1 MKKIRKVI
9 EIIRYNIW
17 GLVGFE
23 AIFKIISFLIF
34 TPLFLHMFDWI
45 MNVTGYKYLTFENI
59 FSFFLNPFTFLMI
72 LLLLFLMTIYAMFDI
87 ITIIVILD
95 SSYQKKKIKIVDAIR
110 ISLNKCRNLFHIQNF
125 SLSFLVLFMIP
136 FLNLG
141 LASSFIS
148 TIKIPEFINEFILQ
162 NPFLFSLFNILVISL
177 SILLLRW
184 IYSIHYFVLEDVS
197 FNESKKRSISLGK
210 KCHTRDWFSIVFV
223 QLALTIFYLLLL
235 VIGILIIVGLDK
247 IFANVILKSITTTII
262 WLFIAFSFLIVT
274 VLSTPISYATI
285 SVLYYFRKEQKKEKI
300 KNVSFHITNS
310 NKATN
315 LKLRKVAVLFYVL
328 AILFGSIFTYGVYKG
343 SYNLN
348 IEHIRRQEVTAHRGS
363 SIHYPENTMS
373 AFKAAK
379 DEGADW
385 IELDV
390 QQTKDGK
397 IIVIHDTN
405 FKRTAG
411 VNKHTWE
418 LTYEEIKKLDVG
430 SFKNKKFKGEK
441 VPLLEEVIAFAK
453 DNNIKLN
460 IELKPTGHEK
470 DFEKTVIDIINEY
483 SFSENCVVTSQVYE
497 VLKNVKK
504 YDRHI
509 ETVYVMSLAYGDIT
523 ELKEADHF
531 SIEATSVTEKLVS
544 KVHKEGKELYVWTV
558 NAEDTIRKMISLKV
572 DNIIT
577 DDIKLAKDTIHASRT
592 SNLINEYVEW
602 IDKIF

>member
-1 MKKIRKVI
+1 M
-9 EIIRYNIW
+9 
-17 GLVGFE
+17 
-23 AIFKIISFLIF
+23 
-34 TPLFLHMFDWI
+34 
-45 MNVTGYKYLTFENI
+45 
-59 FSFFLNPFTFLMI
+59 
-72 LLLLFLMTIYAMFDI
+72 
-87 ITIIVILD
+87 
-95 SSYQKKKIKIVDAIR
+95 
-110 ISLNKCRNLFHIQNF
+110 
-125 SLSFLVLFMIP
+125 
-136 FLNLG
+136 
-141 LASSFIS
+141 
-148 TIKIPEFINEFILQ
+148 
-162 NPFLFSLFNILVISL
+162 FSLFNILVISL

-363 SIHYPENTMS
+363 SIHYHENTMS

-504 YDRHI
+504 YDNLYLQMLNRDFYKC
-509 ETVYVMSLAYGDIT
+509 T
-523 ELKEADHF
+523 KE
-531 SIEATSVTEKLVS
+531 K
-544 KVHKEGKELYVWTV
+544 KQ
-558 NAEDTIRKMISLKV
+558 M
-572 DNIIT
+572 
-577 DDIKLAKDTIHASRT
+577 
-592 SNLINEYVEW
+592 
-602 IDKIF
+602 

>member
-1 MKKIRKVI
+1 
-9 EIIRYNIW
+9 
-17 GLVGFE
+17 
-23 AIFKIISFLIF
+23 
-34 TPLFLHMFDWI
+34 
-45 MNVTGYKYLTFENI
+45 
-59 FSFFLNPFTFLMI
+59 
-72 LLLLFLMTIYAMFDI
+72 MTIYAMFDI

-390 QQTKDGK
+390 QQDRK
-397 IIVIHDTN
+397 
-405 FKRTAG
+405 
-411 VNKHTWE
+411 
-418 LTYEEIKKLDVG
+418 
-430 SFKNKKFKGEK
+430 S
-441 VPLLEEVIAFAK
+441 
-453 DNNIKLN
+453 
-460 IELKPTGHEK
+460 
-470 DFEKTVIDIINEY
+470 
-483 SFSENCVVTSQVYE
+483 VV
-497 VLKNVKK
+497 
-504 YDRHI
+504 
-509 ETVYVMSLAYGDIT
+509 
-523 ELKEADHF
+523 
-531 SIEATSVTEKLVS
+531 
-544 KVHKEGKELYVWTV
+544 
-558 NAEDTIRKMISLKV
+558 
-572 DNIIT
+572 
-577 DDIKLAKDTIHASRT
+577 
-592 SNLINEYVEW
+592 
-602 IDKIF
+602 

>member
-17 GLVGFE
+17 ILVGFE
-23 AIFKIISFLIF
+23 AVFKVISFLIF
-34 TPLFLHMFDWI
+34 TPLFLHIFDLI

-59 FSFFLNPFTFLMI
+59 FSFFLNPFTFFMI
-72 LLLLFLMTIYAMFDI
+72 LFLLFLMTIYTMFDI

-162 NPFLFSLFNILVISL
+162 NQVLFLLFNILVISL

-197 FNESKKRSISLGK
+197 FKESKKRSISLGK

-223 QLALTIFYLLLL
+223 QLALTIFYFLLL

-247 IFANVILKSITTTII
+247 IFANIILKSITTTII
-262 WLFIAFSFLIVT
+262 WLFIAVSFLIVT

-285 SVLYYFRKEQKKEKI
+285 SVLYYFRKEQKKEEI
-300 KNVSFHITNS
+300 KNVSFHITND
-310 NKATN
+310 NKITN

-328 AILFGSIFTYGVYKG
+328 AIFFGSIFTYGVYKG

-379 DEGADW
+379 EEGADW

-418 LTYEEIKKLDVG
+418 LTYEEIEKLDVG
-430 SFKNKKFKGEK
+430 IFKDKKFKGEK
-441 VPLLEEVIAFAK
+441 VPLLEEVIQFAK

-470 DFEKTVIDIINEY
+470 NFEKTVVDIINEN

-497 VLKNVKK
+497 VLKNVKN
-504 YDRHI
+504 YDSHI
-509 ETVYVMSLAYGDIT
+509 DTVYVMSLAYGDIT

-531 SIEATSVTEKLVS
+531 SIEATSVTEKLVN

-558 NAEDTIRKMISLKV
+558 NTEDSIRKMISLKV

-577 DDIKLAKDTIHASRT
+577 DNIKLAKDTIYASRT